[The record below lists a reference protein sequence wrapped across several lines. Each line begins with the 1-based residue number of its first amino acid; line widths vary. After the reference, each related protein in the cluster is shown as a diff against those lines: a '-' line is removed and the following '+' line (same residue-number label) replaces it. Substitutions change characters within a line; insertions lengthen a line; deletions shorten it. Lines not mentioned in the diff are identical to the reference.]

1 MRVKVLAQ
9 IVSIVLEK
17 LTELPIKIK
26 KKIFSFIRNVVFL
39 VFGSTH
45 ENVELC

>member
-26 KKIFSFIRNVVFL
+26 KRYFL
-39 VFGSTH
+39 LLEMLFF
-45 ENVELC
+45 